1 MKRIF
6 QVLFLTVLS
15 AAFLFSARSS
25 WAQATTSLRGVVT
38 DPSNAAV
45 PNATVR
51 LTNTDTNTQRTTTT
65 DQQGSYV
72 FAEVVPGHYTLDVT
86 ANGFSTY
93 EQKGFELLVNLPA
106 TINVHLK
113 VGAATATVT
122 VTEQAPLLNTTDASQ
137 GNTMSG
143 SEIGSLPLEA
153 RNVTQLLT
161 LQPGV
166 VFTSDRPDFDSM
178 QDTRSG
184 AVNGAR
190 SDQNNLTLD
199 GVDVNDQGNGFAFQ
213 TVLPVTVE
221 SVQEFRVTTSNYG
234 ADQGRSGGAE
244 VALVT
249 RGGTNQF
256 HGSLYEFNRS
266 SLGEANDF
274 FVKNAEAA
282 TGQPNKPLELVRNIF
297 GGSIGGPIKHDRL
310 FFFLNYEGHR
320 QAEGASASR
329 SIPSPQLANGIIQYQ
344 CAKLLDANGDPTIAN
359 PACVNPPSVTGADGT
374 TFTPAS
380 GNFALGPAQLAAMDP
395 LGIGPSPS
403 SLAYFKSYYA
413 NPSVVPNDPTTGDGL
428 NFVGFRWGPVVH
440 TRADILI
447 GRIDYKLTA
456 DGNHSIFAR
465 GSGQD
470 VYAPG
475 EPLLPGGVPQTV
487 DSDFSKGFV
496 VGYTAVLHPNLVN
509 NFRYGYTRQS
519 VVNAGD
525 STLPFNGVRH
535 LDQDINYGVGFSFP
549 VHNITDDLA
558 WTRGNHSFTFGTN
571 IGLIYNN
578 SASTTSSF
586 SSGSTNAAWLN
597 TVGMANKADQFN
609 PACIAQFGAAN
620 PGCDAADT
628 FPAVKNSFKN
638 GYDFPLIGLLGM
650 VTEVNAQ
657 YNVRVDQSGVG
668 TAQAQGA
675 AVRRNFGLHEFEL
688 YAQDSWKIRPNLTF
702 NYGLRME
709 SLTAPWET
717 KGQQVAP
724 TFDLGNWFAERNAGQ
739 MAGVPQNQFP
749 NITFDIAGRSNHRS
763 DWWPTSHDF
772 APRVSL
778 AWSPNPNADWLKKIL
793 GDANQSSIRAGF
805 GMFYDHYGQGLIG
818 TFDTS
823 GGEFG
828 LATNLSNPAGVE
840 NVASA
845 PRWQPIAGQPLQ
857 SAVNNIPGIDGS
869 PLFDPK
875 GNPVFTPAP
884 ATNFPVTFPSGN
896 FCICWGIDGSVKT
909 PYSYAL
915 DFSIQRQLPKN
926 MSIEVAYIGRLGHR
940 LMVQSDLAQPLNLR
954 DPASGITYYQA
965 ASAMAKVARTAAV
978 NGPLDPANIT
988 TPAAQSALASAIG
1001 PTVAYWQNQMMPLAS
1016 GDQYN
1021 PNDSNF
1027 GFGCGGPTSDVVT
1040 AVYAAYFCNSFN
1052 ETTALQDIDVFG
1064 IPGTSTDANGNPNNF
1079 YFANTGPFTW
1089 FDNQYSS
1096 LFAWRT
1102 QGWSH
1107 YNAMEVTFKKQMS
1120 QGLQFDVNYTYGT
1133 SFDIASDAERVG
1145 EWGGLGGEVVNPWMG
1160 NQLSGPSDF
1169 DLRHQINANWVWDLP
1184 FGEGRPFA
1192 SHVGKAL
1199 DAVIGGWQLSGI
1211 TRWSSQF
1218 PVSGATCFC
1227 FSTNW
1232 QLTGVATVLTPTQG
1246 GHNNVLDNSGN
1257 VVYNLFK
1264 DPASAFNNFD
1274 VPLPGESGSRNQI
1287 RGDGFMSTDMEFG
1300 KVWKMPFNEQHTL
1313 RLTVDMFNVFNTKR
1327 FNVQNASFSLDTF
1340 ETFGDYTH
1348 LLTNPRIM
1356 QVGLRYAF

>member
-1 MKRIF
+1 MKRVWLLCALAIL
-6 QVLFLTVLS
+6 VVAVSLGSGS
-15 AAFLFSARSS
+15 A
-25 WAQATTSLRGVVT
+25 WGQATTSIRGTVT
-38 DPSNAAV
+38 DPSNAAI
-45 PNATVR
+45 PNATVT
-51 LTNTDTNTQRTTTT
+51 LTNTDTNLQRHATT
-65 DQQGSYV
+65 DQEGSYV
-72 FAEVVPGHYTLDVT
+72 FAEVQPGHYTLVVEGS
-86 ANGFSTY
+86 GFSKF
-93 EQKGFELLVNLPA
+93 EQRGIELLVNLPA
-106 TINVHLK
+106 TVNVRLK
-113 VGAATATVT
+113 IGAATQTVT

-143 SEIGSLPLEA
+143 NEISSLPLEA

-166 VFTSDRPDFDSM
+166 VFTSDRSDFDPNM
-178 QDTRSG
+178 QDSRSG

-199 GVDVNDQGNGFAFQ
+199 GVDVNDQGNALPFK
-213 TVLPVTVE
+213 TVLPVTVD

-249 RGGTNQF
+249 RGGTNLF

-266 SLGEANDF
+266 SFGEANDF
-274 FVKNAEAA
+274 FIKTSEAA
-282 TGQPNKPLELVRNIF
+282 SGQPNKPLQLVRNIY
-297 GGSIGGPIKHDRL
+297 GGSIGGPVKHDRL

-320 QAEGASASR
+320 QAEGSSASR
-329 SIPSPQLANGIIQYQ
+329 TIPSKAL
-344 CAKLLDANGDPTIAN
+344 
-359 PACVNPPSVTGADGT
+359 ADGVVQYKCAT
-374 TFTPAS
+374 TSQCPGGTINGFSGAS
-380 GNFALGPAQLAAMDP
+380 YSFNPGVFAVGPAQLAAMDP

-403 SLAYFKSYYA
+403 SLAYFQSYYA
-413 NPSVVPNDPTTGDGL
+413 NPAVIANDPTTGDGL
-428 NFVGFRWGPVVH
+428 NFVGFRFGAPVH
-440 TRADILI
+440 TRADEFI

-456 DGNHSIFAR
+456 NGNHTLFAR

-470 VYAPG
+470 VYVPG
-475 EPLLPGGVPQTV
+475 EPFLPGTGPQTT

-496 VGYTAVLHPNLVN
+496 VGYTAVLQPNLVN
-509 NFRYGYTRQS
+509 NFRYGLTRQS

-525 STLPFNGVRH
+525 SFLPFNGVRN
-535 LDQDINYGVGFSFP
+535 LSQDINYGVGFNFP
-549 VHNITDDLA
+549 VHNIADDLA
-558 WTRGNHSFTFGTN
+558 WTRGNHSFSFGTN
-571 IGLIYNN
+571 ISLIYNAA
-578 SASTTSSF
+578 ASTTSSF

-597 TVGMANKADQFN
+597 TVGLANQADAFN
-609 PACIAQFGAAN
+609 PACNAQFTN
-620 PGCDAADT
+620 GCSPADN
-628 FPAVKNSFKN
+628 FPAVAKSFKN
-638 GYDFPLIGLLGM
+638 GYDFPLMGLLGM

-657 YNVRVDQSGVG
+657 YNVRVASSGVG
-668 TAQAQGA
+668 TPLAQGA
-675 AVRRNFGLHEFEL
+675 PVKRNFALHEMEF

-702 NYGLRME
+702 TYGLRYE
-709 SLTAPWET
+709 GISAPWET
-717 KGQQVAP
+717 QGQQVAP
-724 TFDLGNWFAERNAGQ
+724 SFDLGSWFAERNAGQ
-739 MAGVPQNQFP
+739 MNGIPQNQFP
-749 NITFDIAGRSNHRS
+749 NITFDLAGRSNHRP
-763 DWWPTSHDF
+763 DWWPTGHNF
-772 APRVSL
+772 APRLSV
-778 AWSPNPNADWLKKIL
+778 AWSPKPSADWLKNIF
-793 GDANQSSIRAGF
+793 GDGDKSSIRAGF
-805 GMFYDHYGQGLIG
+805 GMFYDHYGQGLIS

-828 LATNLSNPAGVE
+828 LATNLSNPAGNE
-840 NVASA
+840 TVASA
-845 PRWQPIAGQPLQ
+845 PRWQPISGQPLA
-857 SAVNNIPGIDGS
+857 SAVNNIPGINGQ

-909 PYSYAL
+909 PFSYAL
-915 DFSIQRQLPKN
+915 DFSIQRELPHN

-940 LMVQSDLAQPLNLR
+940 LLVQSDLAQPLNLR

-965 ASAMAKVARTAAV
+965 ASAMAKVARSGSA
-978 NGPLDPANIT
+978 PDPAT
-988 TPAAQSALASAIG
+988 VTPGALASAIG
-1001 PTVAYWQNQMMPLAS
+1001 PTVAYWQNQMSPLAS

-1021 PNDSNF
+1021 PADPKF

-1040 AVYAAYFCNSFN
+1040 AVYAAYFCNAFN

-1064 IPGTSTDANGNPNNF
+1064 IPGTQGGPGTPSNF

-1107 YNAMEVTFKKQMS
+1107 YHSMEVTFKKQMS
-1120 QGLQFDVNYTYGT
+1120 QGLQFDLNYTYGT

-1145 EWGGLGGEVVNPWMG
+1145 AFGGLGGAVVNPWMG

-1169 DLRHQINANWVWDLP
+1169 DLRHQISANWVWALP
-1184 FGEGRPFA
+1184 FGQGHAFG
-1192 SHVGKAL
+1192 SHVGKGL

-1218 PVSGATCFC
+1218 PVSGSTCFC
-1227 FSTNW
+1227 FVTNW
-1232 QLTGVATVLTPTQG
+1232 QLTGVSKVLQHTAG
-1246 GHNNVLDNSGN
+1246 GHNNVVDNSGN
-1257 VVYNLFK
+1257 RTYNLFK
-1264 DPASAFNNFD
+1264 DPTAAFNNYD
-1274 VPLPGESGSRNQI
+1274 VPLPGESGSRNQT

-1300 KVWKMPFNEQHTL
+1300 KVWKMPFNENHSL
-1313 RLTVDMFNVFNTKR
+1313 RLTVDMFNVFNVKR
-1327 FNVQNASFSLDTF
+1327 FNVQNASFSLDTQ

>member
-6 QVLFLTVLS
+6 QISFLVALS
-15 AAFLFSARSS
+15 AAFLFSARSAWS
-25 WAQATTSLRGVVT
+25 QATTSLRGVVT

-51 LTNTDTNTQRTTTT
+51 LTNTDTNLQRTTTT

-72 FAEVVPGHYTLDVT
+72 FTQVLPGHYTLDIT
-86 ANGFSTY
+86 ANGFSNY
-93 EQKGFELLVNLPA
+93 EQKGFELIVNLPA

-113 VGAATATVT
+113 VGAATATVE
-122 VTEQAPLLNTTDASQ
+122 VTSQVPLLNTTDASQ

-166 VFTSDRPDFDSM
+166 VFTSDRPDFNNN

-213 TVLPVTVE
+213 TVLPVTVD
-221 SVQEFRVTTSNYG
+221 SVEEFRVTTSNYG

-266 SLGEANDF
+266 SFGEANDF
-274 FVKNAEAA
+274 FLKSSEQAS
-282 TGQPNKPLELVRNIF
+282 GQPNKPLQLVRNIF

-320 QAEGASASR
+320 QAEGSSASR
-329 SIPSPQLANGIIQYQ
+329 EIPSKELADGIIQYRCATVTQ
-344 CAKLLDANGDPTIAN
+344 CPGG
-359 PACVNPPSVTGADGT
+359 SVTGASGKVYNVAAGDFAIG
-374 TFTPAS
+374 PNSNAS
-380 GNFALGPAQLAAMDP
+380 GSAVGLTAMDP
-395 LGIGPSPS
+395 LGVGPSPS
-403 SLAYFKSYYA
+403 SLAYFQTYYA
-413 NPSVVPNDPTTGDGL
+413 NPAVTANDPTTGDGL
-428 NFVGFRWGPVVH
+428 NFVGFRFGAPVH
-440 TRADILI
+440 TRADELI
-447 GRIDYKLTA
+447 GRLDYKLTA
-456 DGNHSIFAR
+456 NGNHSLFAR
-465 GSGQD
+465 FSGQD
-470 VYAPG
+470 VYVPG
-475 EPLLPGGVPQTV
+475 EPFLPGTGPETT

-496 VGYTAVLHPNLVN
+496 VGYTAVLRPTLVN
-509 NFRYGYTRQS
+509 NFRYGLTRQS

-525 STLPFNGVRH
+525 SNLPFNGVRN
-535 LDQDINYGVGFSFP
+535 LSQDINYGVGFNFP
-549 VHNITDDLA
+549 VHNITDDLS
-558 WTRGNHSFTFGTN
+558 WTRGNHSFSFGTN
-571 IGLIYNN
+571 INLIYNA

-609 PACIAQFGAAN
+609 PACIAQFSAAN
-620 PGCDAADT
+620 AGCDAADI
-628 FPAVKNSFKN
+628 FPAVANNFKN

-657 YNVRVDQSGVG
+657 YNVRVDSSGIG
-668 TAQAQGA
+668 TPLAQGSP
-675 AVRRNFGLHEFEL
+675 VRRNFALHEYEL
-688 YAQDSWKIRPNLTF
+688 YAQDSWKIRPNLTL
-702 NYGLRME
+702 NYGLRYE
-709 SLTAPWET
+709 GITAPWET
-717 KGQQVAP
+717 QGQEVAP
-724 TFDLGNWFAERNAGQ
+724 SFDLGNWFAERDAGQ
-739 MAGVPQNQFP
+739 NAGVPQNQFP
-749 NITFDIAGRSNHRS
+749 NITFDIAGRTNHRP
-763 DWWPTSHDF
+763 DWWPTGHNF
-772 APRVSL
+772 APRLSV
-778 AWSPNPNADWLKKIL
+778 AWSPEPSIDFLKKIF
-793 GDANQSSIRAGF
+793 GDGDKSSIRAGF
-805 GMFYDHYGQGLIG
+805 GMFYDHFGQGMIE

-840 NVASA
+840 TVASA
-845 PRWQPIAGQPLQ
+845 PRWQPISGQPLQ

-884 ATNFPVTFPSGN
+884 ATNFPLTFPSGN

-909 PYSYAL
+909 PFSYAL
-915 DFSIQRQLPKN
+915 DFSIQRQLPHN

-940 LMVQSDLAQPLNLR
+940 LLVQSDLAQPLNLR
-954 DPASGITYYQA
+954 DPASGFTYYQA
-965 ASAMAKVARTAAV
+965 AAALAKVARSASA
-978 NGPLDPANIT
+978 PDPT
-988 TPAAQSALASAIG
+988 SVTPAALAAAIG
-1001 PTVAYWQNQMMPLAS
+1001 PTVAYWQNQMMPLQP

-1021 PNDSNF
+1021 PGDSNF

-1040 AVYAAYFCNSFN
+1040 AVYAAYLCNAFN
-1052 ETTALQDIDVFG
+1052 ETTGLQDIDVFG
-1064 IPGTSTDANGNPNNF
+1064 IPGTTQSGGQPANF

-1089 FDNQYSS
+1089 FDNQFSS

-1120 QGLQFDVNYTYGT
+1120 RGLQFDFNYTYGT

-1145 EWGGLGGEVVNPWMG
+1145 EWGGLGGQVVNPWMG

-1169 DLRHQINANWVWDLP
+1169 DLRHQINANWVWSLP
-1184 FGEGRPFA
+1184 FGQGQPFA
-1192 SHVGKAL
+1192 SHVGKGL

-1218 PVSGATCFC
+1218 AVNGGTCFC
-1227 FSTNW
+1227 FATNW
-1232 QLTGVATVLTPTQG
+1232 QLTGVAKVLTPTPG
-1246 GHNNVLDNSGN
+1246 GHNNIVDNSGN
-1257 VVYNLFK
+1257 RVYNLFK

-1327 FNVQNASFSLDTF
+1327 FNVQNASFALDTF